1 VQNLTELGLVVKKA
15 RISSDGGWFVDV
27 FHVTDL
33 MGRKVQDDLQLE
45 SIQHMLDVGVSHAEE
60 DGPSENVVEQVH
72 VFEVAGPDKVGLTA
86 DLTEVL
92 QDMGFNI
99 IQAAVWTQSLVAAF
113 VFSVQK
119 EWEKTES
126 PRKVLKEVAQ
136 RLGTVVREG
145 HSPDAL
151 RQRVLVEYETCV
163 KKEQHPERRLHMLLL
178 RVKADPGDPSNS
190 KTAQRTSP
198 LITDIPVI
206 SVSDCHQTG
215 YTIVDIQCKDRTS
228 LLFDTVCTLAD
239 MEVDVYHATIDS
251 DGPNAMQEYYLRTRQ
266 GTPVPP
272 GEAEDLSEHLKA
284 ALVRR
289 VHRGLRVDLE
299 ADDGL
304 GLVSRVAE
312 AIKREGLNVTAVQVM
327 VEDGIATGSFFVTGK
342 DGADVH
348 VSELSDMCKKLGGR
362 CKLTPCRGPSH
373 TRNPSGSIL
382 PSRPVSP
389 AQVSQQHTRA
399 SNSDSGV
406 VVSLLKSWSNGWS
419 R

>member
-1 VQNLTELGLVVKKA
+1 MVQNLTELGLVVKKA

-33 MGRKVQDDLQLE
+33 MGRKVLDDVQLD
-45 SIQHMLDVGVSHAEE
+45 SIQHMLDVGVSHTEE
-60 DGPSENVVEQVH
+60 EGPNENVVEQVH

-119 EWEKTES
+119 EWEKAES
-126 PRKVLKEVAQ
+126 PRKVLKEVAKKLQ
-136 RLGTVVREG
+136 SVVQEG
-145 HSPDAL
+145 HTSNSL
-151 RQRVLVEYETCV
+151 HNQVLVEYETCV
-163 KKEQHPERRLHMLLL
+163 KKEQHPERRLHLLLL
-178 RVKADPGDPSNS
+178 RVKADPGDPKNNKISQ
-190 KTAQRTSP
+190 KTSP
-198 LITDIPVI
+198 LITDIPTI
-206 SVSDCHQTG
+206 SVSDCQQTG

-266 GTPVPP
+266 GTPVPAD
-272 GEAEDLSEHLKA
+272 EAEELAEHLKA

-289 VHRGLRVDLE
+289 VHRGLRIDLE

-304 GLVSRVAE
+304 GLVSQVAE
-312 AIKREGLNVTAVQVM
+312 GIKAEGLNVTAIQVM
-327 VEDGIATGSFFVTGK
+327 VEDGVAAGSFFVTGK
-342 DGADVH
+342 DGADVKASQLAH
-348 VSELSDMCKKLGGR
+348 MCKKLSGR
-362 CKLTPCRGPSH
+362 CKLTPCRGTSH
-373 TRNPSGSIL
+373 TRNSSGSIIPSL
-382 PSRPVSP
+382 PISAGAQRSTRPST
-389 AQVSQQHTRA
+389 SE
-399 SNSDSGV
+399 SGIM
-406 VVSLLKSWSNGWS
+406 VSLLKSWSNGWS